1 MERHVHDLTSHSD
14 IAKRMCR
21 ASILDFL
28 KAQKTGKVQVTNYLD
43 IDMTGLRINIPT
55 TELEDGENLAT
66 SFTKDVVWYTHWP
79 AHHLCWALLGNKGC
93 ITQTHMDASGMCT
106 HVRVVL
112 GSKIWFVALD
122 EEVPDTNGF
131 NNKVSWQ
138 QVILRPGDDL
148 YMRPATR
155 HFVVGTED
163 SFLVGGHFYSRNC
176 FSRTL
181 DTIIMEHYLGDSLTN
196 ADHSYS
202 SIILFKLLL
211 LYEKALVMDRTH
223 EEPLPTSEE
232 LASLILIVLYLDQL
246 WLQTEKAYATYPW
259 HSTDE
264 FAHDYSL
271 AVKIA
276 RSVAFKM
283 ECKEKKF
290 VRCLRVR
297 EHKVIELCIKL
308 EKGQHD
314 RTLSVTFKDFCKELF
329 NDEDNDDMEVD
340 CESAVAHSLEFEDPN
355 TSEINTCSPLTAIE
369 DAISQFTT

>member
-14 IAKRMCR
+14 AAKRMRR

-28 KAQKTGKVQVTNYLD
+28 KAQKSGIAQVINYLD

-66 SFTKDVVWYTHWP
+66 SFAKDVVWYTHWP
-79 AHHLCWALLGNKGC
+79 TRHLCWALLGNKGC
-93 ITQTHMDASGMCT
+93 ITQTHMDASGTCT

-112 GSKIWFVALD
+112 GSKIWFIALD
-122 EEVPDTNGF
+122 EEVPDTSGF

-163 SFLVGGHFYSRNC
+163 SFLVGGHFYSCSC

-181 DTIIMEHYLGDSLTN
+181 DAIIMEHYLGDSLTN

-202 SIILFKLLL
+202 VIILFKLLL
-211 LYEKALVMDRTH
+211 SYERVLVMDRVS

-232 LASLILIVLYLDQL
+232 LVSLILIVLYLDQL
-246 WLQTEKAYATYPW
+246 WPQTENAYATYPW
-259 HSTDE
+259 HSTGE
-264 FAHDYSL
+264 FAHDYLL

-276 RSVAFKM
+276 CSVALKM
-283 ECKEKKF
+283 EIRDKGFTC
-290 VRCLRVR
+290 CLHAR
-297 EHKVIELCIKL
+297 EHKVMELCKEL
-308 EKGQHD
+308 EEKQHD
-314 RTLSVTFKDFCKELF
+314 TALSVTFKDFCKDLF
-329 NDEDNDDMEVD
+329 NVEDNDT
-340 CESAVAHSLEFEDPN
+340 ESHRELSVVHSMVPESPEN
-355 TSEINTCSPLTAIE
+355 SEINASSLLATTTDE
-369 DAISQFTT
+369 ISQYTN